1 VANTIYSKE
10 NNEGKIKKE
19 EEENKEEIQFIRIEK
34 PS

>member
-1 VANTIYSKE
+1 MR
-10 NNEGKIKKE
+10 GKSKKE